1 MFKQALREQQTSMTQ
16 QPNIPA
22 RAYDDHTQ
30 LGASYMLARRISQIF
45 HPVLM
50 NLASFLIVGF
60 AALASR
66 TTGLLWAGIC
76 ILAILIPPVVFYYV
90 RLRQGAYSDEDISV
104 REQRNELYLFSL
116 VWAVLAIGG
125 LVLLGV
131 PRPFLALILAGVG
144 LGLVNGLINLFW
156 KISAHASSV
165 ASVATIAL
173 LYWRPMG
180 VVLWIAAITVGWARV
195 RTRNH
200 TVLQVLAGFTTAT
213 LIVVV
218 AFTLIGQYA

>member
-1 MFKQALREQQTSMTQ
+1 MTQ

-60 AALASR
+60 AALATR

-156 KISAHASSV
+156 KISAHA
-165 ASVATIAL
+165 AAIGSVATIAL
-173 LYWRPMG
+173 LYWQPLG
-180 VVLWIAAITVGWARV
+180 VALWLCALAVGWARV

-200 TVLQVLAGFTTAT
+200 TPMQVLAGLASAT
-213 LIVVV
+213 LVVLA
-218 AFTLIGQYA
+218 AFSVTGLRG